1 MTVSIQI
8 RYHKMNDL
16 FSDKKNITSG
26 PIECMGLK
34 FENDHARREYFSKRL
49 AEKLRD
55 PDFRKL
61 DGFPY
66 GSDDDIV
73 NSSDPP
79 YYTICPNP
87 FFDEF
92 IAYYG
97 RAWSPENMTDTYSRK
112 PFVAD
117 VSVAKTD
124 HLYKSHRYH
133 TKVPYKAIAQYL
145 LHFTKPGDIVLDAF
159 CGTGMTGI
167 AAEYVAKPEP
177 EVLRAARA
185 NTENKDSIEAGPRY
199 ALLADLSPAASM
211 LAYGFN
217 GPIDV
222 RDFLSWAKEVLSRTQ
237 EDLGWMFECRHEGA
251 SQSCVV
257 TEYVWS
263 EVFSCPECSGEV
275 DFLTDC
281 CDKDSIPLDFFQ
293 CPTCNSELK
302 KLNLE
307 KRFEN
312 YTDLETGKSEKRPLR
327 RLALVHYKVGR
338 SKYVRK
344 PTPDDLSR
352 IAKSDEIT
360 ADSTLPTM
368 EIPYMHMT
376 HERARMDNQGVTH
389 YHHLYTTRMRAVL
402 SRLWLEVSKAP
413 SEDFKRLGR
422 FWVDSHFLN
431 LSIQNCYR
439 PGVSFPYN
447 PISGIYYVSS
457 LISEPN
463 PFIAYANKLK
473 QIERGFSGR
482 SERKGSFSIMT
493 GSCTA
498 LPISPNSVDYIFTDP
513 PFGENIYYS
522 DLNFLVEA
530 WTGVV
535 TNATSEAIIDR
546 ARKKALPDYQKLMQ
560 RSFSE
565 YFRVLKPGRW
575 MTVVFSNSKAAVW
588 NAIQV
593 SLQQAGF
600 VVAEV
605 TALDKKQGSYR
616 QVTSTTAVKQD
627 LIISAYKPSDGLE
640 DRLAQRGAA
649 PESAWDFVQTHLRQ
663 LPISKSSSGVLE
675 TVVER
680 DPRRIYDRM
689 VAWFI
694 RHDFPVPLS
703 TEEFL
708 EGLLNRYSER
718 DGMVF
723 LTEHVA
729 EYDRKRAQ
737 AAQAPQRELFVSD
750 ERSAIDWLTDFLR
763 KRPSTYQEVHPEFT
777 TQIGA
782 GWKKHEE
789 RPELS
794 ALLDENFLR
803 YDGNGDVPSQVH
815 SYLSTNFKDLRGL
828 EKEDPRLKAKAKDR
842 WFVPDPNKAK
852 DLEQKRERSL
862 LKEFEAYK
870 TATKRQLKESR
881 LEVLRAGFRTAWA
894 TKDYKTII
902 GIAEK
907 LPDET
912 LQEDEKLLLW
922 YDQALTR
929 TEADA

>member
-1 MTVSIQI
+1 
-8 RYHKMNDL
+8 MNDL
-16 FSDKKNITSG
+16 FDRKNYKNTG
-26 PIECMGLK
+26 PVECLGMT
-34 FENDHARREYFSKRL
+34 FENDEARRTYFLGILR
-49 AEKLRD
+49 EKLAS
-55 PDFRKL
+55 PDFRGL
-61 DGFPY
+61 DGFPEA
-66 GSDDDIV
+66 SDDAIL
-73 NSSDPP
+73 NLSDPP
-79 YYTICPNP
+79 YYTACPNP
-87 FFDEF
+87 FLSDF
-92 IAYYG
+92 ISHFG
-97 RAWSPENMTDTYSRK
+97 RAWSSSDDYKRK

-117 VSVAKTD
+117 VSAAKTD

-159 CGTGMTGI
+159 CGTGMTGV
-167 AAEYVAKPEP
+167 AAEYVSKPEA
-177 EVLRAARA
+177 EVLNAARS
-185 NTENKDSIEAGPRY
+185 NTDQKEDIESGPRH
-199 ALLADLSPAASM
+199 ALLADLSPAASL
-211 LAYGFN
+211 LAAGFN
-217 GPIDV
+217 GPVDT
-222 RDFLSWAKEVLSRTQ
+222 RQFLPWARKILIKIKDE
-237 EDLGWMFECRHEGA
+237 LGWCFECEDDSA
-251 SQSCVV
+251 SARGIV

-263 EVFSCPECSGEV
+263 EIFSCPECSGEI
-275 DFLTDC
+275 DFLDDC
-281 CDKDSIPLDFFQ
+281 CDENSIPLDTFT
-293 CPTCNSELK
+293 CPTCSAELK
-302 KLNLE
+302 KSNLE
-307 KRFEN
+307 KRFET
-312 YTDLETGKSEKRPLR
+312 YVDDLIGAPSKRPLR
-327 RLALVHYKVGR
+327 RLALVHYRLGR
-338 SKYVRK
+338 NNYVRK
-344 PTPDDLSR
+344 PTNGDLER
-352 IAKSDEIT
+352 IRQSDQVPS
-360 ADSTLPTM
+360 DPSLPTM

-389 YHHLYTTRMRAVL
+389 YHHLYTTRMRAIL
-402 SRLWLEVSKAP
+402 SRLWAMVNQAP
-413 SEDFKRLGR
+413 NEELKRLGR

-463 PFIAYANKLK
+463 PFIAYENKLK
-473 QIERGFSGR
+473 QIERGFSDR
-482 SERKGSFSIMT
+482 VHRKSGFAVMT
-493 GSCTA
+493 GSCSA
-498 LPISPNSVDYIFTDP
+498 LPIPDNAIDYIFTDP

-530 WTGVV
+530 WTGVI
-535 TNATSEAIIDR
+535 TNASSEAIIDR
-546 ARKKALPDYQKLMQ
+546 ARKKALPEYQRLMH

-575 MTVVFSNSKAAVW
+575 MTVVFSNSKASVW

-627 LIISAYKPSDGLE
+627 LVISAYKPNGGLE
-640 DRLAQRGAA
+640 QRLAERGAA
-649 PESAWDFVQTHLRQ
+649 PESGWDFVETHLRQ
-663 LPISKSSSGVLE
+663 LPVTKGKGELLE
-675 TVVER
+675 MVVER

-689 VAWFI
+689 VAWFV

-708 EGLLNRYSER
+708 EGLRSRFPER

-723 LTEHVA
+723 LPEQVA

-737 AAQAPQRELFVSD
+737 AAQAPQMELFVSD
-750 ERSAIDWLTDFLR
+750 ERSAIDWLMDFLR

-777 TQIGA
+777 TQVGA
-782 GWKKHEE
+782 GWRKHEE

-794 ALLDENFLR
+794 ALLADNFLR
-803 YDGNGDVPSQVH
+803 YDGNGDVPSQIH

-828 EKEDPRLKAKAKDR
+828 EKDDPRLKAKAKDR
-842 WFVPDPNKAK
+842 WYAPDPSKAK

-862 LKEFEAYK
+862 LKEFENYK
-870 TATKRQLKESR
+870 SAPGRKLKEFR
-881 LEVLRAGFRTAWA
+881 LEVLRAGFKTAWGA
-894 TKDYKTII
+894 KDYKTII
-902 GIAEK
+902 GIAQKIPE
-907 LPDET
+907 EA

-929 TEADA
+929 TEANA

>member
-1 MTVSIQI
+1 MS
-8 RYHKMNDL
+8 DL
-16 FSDKKNITSG
+16 FEKKAADQTGPVQCLGIRFSSDQ
-26 PIECMGLK
+26 E
-34 FENDHARREYFSKRL
+34 RREFFREELRK
-49 AEKLRD
+49 KLGER
-55 PDFRKL
+55 DFR
-61 DGFPY
+61 DAAGFPDV
-66 GSDDDIV
+66 SDEAIL
-73 NSSDPP
+73 NLSDPP
-79 YYTICPNP
+79 YYTACPNP
-87 FFDEF
+87 FFTDF
-92 IAYYG
+92 IEHFGSSGSGDVEY
-97 RAWSPENMTDTYSRK
+97 ERK

-145 LHFTKPGDIVLDAF
+145 LHYTKPGDIVLDAF
-159 CGTGMTGI
+159 CGTGMTGV
-167 AAEYVAKPEP
+167 AAEYVSRPEP
-177 EVLRAARA
+177 EVLKAA
-185 NTENKDSIEAGPRY
+185 KDNSDTVEYIEAGPRNV
-199 ALLADLSPAASM
+199 LLADLSPAASL
-211 LAYGFN
+211 LAAGFN
-217 GPIDV
+217 GPVDV
-222 RDFLSWAKEVLSRTQ
+222 RQFLSWARNILEEVKKEVQ
-237 EDLGWMFECRHEGA
+237 WAFECTDERA
-251 SQSCVV
+251 SAPGIV

-263 EVFSCPECSGEV
+263 EVFSCPDCSSEV
-275 DFLTDC
+275 DFHRDC
-281 CDKDSIPLDFFQ
+281 CDADSVPKERFK
-293 CPTCNSELK
+293 CPSCGADLK
-302 KLNLE
+302 KSKLE
-307 KRFEN
+307 KRFE
-312 YTDLETGKSEKRPLR
+312 TFFDQLIGQPTKRPVR
-327 RLALVHYKVGR
+327 RLALVHYKIGKQ
-338 SKYVRK
+338 KYVRE
-344 PTPDDLSR
+344 PNEEDFER
-352 IAKSDEIT
+352 IRLSDEIVP
-360 ADSTLPTM
+360 DPCLPTL

-402 SRLWLEVSKAP
+402 SRLWAKVGAAP
-413 SEDFKRLGR
+413 TEDLKRIGR

-457 LISEPN
+457 VISEPN
-463 PFIAYANKLK
+463 PFIAYENKLK
-473 QIERGFSGR
+473 QIERGFSDRVNRVGNYLV
-482 SERKGSFSIMT
+482 MT
-493 GSCTA
+493 GSCSS
-498 LPISPNSVDYIFTDP
+498 LPIQENCIDYIFTDP

-530 WTGVV
+530 WMGVF
-535 TNATSEAIIDR
+535 TNAAPEAIIDR
-546 ARKKALPDYQKLMQ
+546 ARKKELPDYQRLMQ

-627 LIISAYKPSDGLE
+627 LVISAYKPNGGLE
-640 DRLAQRGAA
+640 ERLTERGAA
-649 PESAWDFVQTHLRQ
+649 PESAWDFVSTHLRQ
-663 LPISKSSSGVLE
+663 LPVAKHRAGSLE
-675 TVVER
+675 IVVER

-708 EGLLNRYSER
+708 DGLRNRFPER

-723 LTEHVA
+723 LQDQVT

-737 AAQAPQRELFVSD
+737 VAQAPQAELFVSD
-750 ERSAIDWLTDFLR
+750 ERSAIDWLLDYLK

-777 TQIGA
+777 SQVGA
-782 GWKKHEE
+782 GWRKHEE

-794 ALLDENFLR
+794 ALLADNFLR
-803 YDGNGDVPSQVH
+803 YDGNGDVPNQIH
-815 SYLSTNFKDLRGL
+815 GYLSTNFKDLRGL
-828 EKEDPRLKAKAKDR
+828 EKNDARLKSKAKDR
-842 WFVPDPNKAK
+842 WYVPDPSKAK
-852 DLEQKRERSL
+852 DLEQRRERSL
-862 LKEFEAYK
+862 LKEFESYK
-870 TATKRQLKESR
+870 SAPGRKLKEFR
-881 LEVLRAGFRTAWA
+881 LEVLRAGFKTAWVG
-894 TKDYKTII
+894 KDYKTII
-902 GIAEK
+902 GIAQK
-907 LPDET
+907 IPDEA

-929 TEADA
+929 MEADA